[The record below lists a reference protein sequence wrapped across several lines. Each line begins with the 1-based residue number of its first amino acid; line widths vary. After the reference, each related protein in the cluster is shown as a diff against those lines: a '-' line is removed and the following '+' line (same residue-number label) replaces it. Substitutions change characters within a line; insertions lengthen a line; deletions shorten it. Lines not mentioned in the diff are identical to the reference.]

1 MRWPSGWTLEGFRVA
16 TGNCPRSGSS
26 QRERCSA
33 TSCSPGSCVLAGAYK
48 VARPGGSRHWCC
60 CDAEAERQRRCVTGG
75 VIGTIE
81 ICTTSTFRKKLA
93 VGDLAVVAAAPSC
106 DQSLDLRQGSVSIC
120 VLSAALLVSLA
131 HPLLEAASPVL
142 VPPLNIGHAPRGHAP
157 DTAPPASTPRAA
169 AAEDFCSTRQGWR
182 SLGAPAGPRAS
193 TSTAVP

>member
-1 MRWPSGWTLEGFRVA
+1 MRRGIVPGADRVRESDAARPAVVPAVVCWQAPTRSRARVGHGTGAVATRRPSGNVDVSPVVSSA
-16 TGNCPRSGSS
+16 RS
-26 QRERCSA
+26 R
-33 TSCSPGSCVLAGAYK
+33 Y
-48 VARPGGSRHWCC
+48 
-60 CDAEAERQRRCVTGG
+60 
-75 VIGTIE
+75 

-169 AAEDFCSTRQGWR
+169 AAEDFCSARQGWR